1 MLEWL
6 ALGTAVNDWFAL
18 GLLDYINP
26 ICYTAFTVIGFFYF
40 RKMMKPGFYY
50 VYFVGAVIS
59 LIGGFFIPTI
69 KTLIGLGIMDWNL
82 PVSKVIIANTGF
94 LISGPTLFIGTM
106 KANRADAPKNKN
118 VTLNSLGLL
127 AADLAFLNKFIVGFG
142 ALGMILIYITTAKL
156 AIERKRYYAVATIAI
171 SLCGTLFESFY
182 SNSGTD
188 LNSPLVHWV
197 IEIGAVITH
206 LMLVLSAYLLF
217 IYKDKR
223 EAKEA

>member
-69 KTLIGLGIMDWNL
+69 KALIGLGIMDWNL

-106 KANRADAPKNKN
+106 KANRADSPKTKN

-142 ALGMILIYITTAKL
+142 ALGMILIYVTTAKL

>member
-1 MLEWL
+1 MVF
-6 ALGTAVNDWFAL
+6 ATNDWFAL
-18 GLLDYINP
+18 GLLDYVNP
-26 ICYTAFTVIGFFYF
+26 ICYATFTIIGFFYF
-40 RKMMKPGFYY
+40 RKMMKPAFYY
-50 VYFVGAVIS
+50 IYFIGAIIS

-69 KTLIGLGIMDWNL
+69 KTLIGLGVMEWNL

-94 LISGPTLFIGTM
+94 LISGPTLFIGTL
-106 KANRADAPKNKN
+106 KANRLDAPKDKN
-118 VTLNSLGLL
+118 VTLNSLPVLL

-142 ALGMILIYITTAKL
+142 ALGMILIYVTCAKL
-156 AIERKRYYAVATIAI
+156 AFERKRYNAVATIAV
-171 SLCGTLFESFY
+171 SLCGTLFEAFY

-188 LNSPLVHWV
+188 LNAPAVHWV

-217 IYKDKR
+217 IYKDKK

>member
-1 MLEWL
+1 MDLS
-6 ALGTAVNDWFAL
+6 VNDWFAL

-26 ICYTAFTVIGFFYF
+26 ICYTTFTIIGFFYF
-40 RKMMKPGFYY
+40 RKIMKPVFFYI
-50 VYFVGAVIS
+50 YFVGAIIS

-69 KTLIGLGIMDWNL
+69 KTLIGLGVLEWGL

-94 LISGPTLFIGTM
+94 LISGPTLFIGTL
-106 KANRADAPKNKN
+106 KANRLNTPDARNLK
-118 VTLNSLGLL
+118 LNSLGVF

-142 ALGMILIYITTAKL
+142 ALGMIMIYVTCAKL
-156 AIERKRYYAVATIAI
+156 AIERKRYYAACTLAV
-171 SLCGTLFESFY
+171 SLCGTLFEAFY

-188 LNSPLVHWV
+188 LNSPAVHLV
-197 IEIGAVITH
+197 IEVGAVITH

-217 IYKDKR
+217 IYKDKK

>member
-1 MLEWL
+1 MNE
-6 ALGTAVNDWFAL
+6 WFAL

-69 KTLIGLGIMDWNL
+69 KTLIGLGVLEWDL

-94 LISGPTLFIGTM
+94 LISGPTLFIGTL
-106 KANRADAPKNKN
+106 KSNRLQAPDNKN
-118 VTLNSLGLL
+118 VTLNSFAIL

-142 ALGMILIYITTAKL
+142 AIGMLMIYITCAKL
-156 AIERKRYYAVATIAI
+156 AIERKRYYAAATIAV

-182 SNSGTD
+182 SNSGAD
-188 LNSPLVHWV
+188 LNSPAVHTV
-197 IEIGAVITH
+197 IEVGAVITH

-217 IYKDKR
+217 IYKGKEKKA
-223 EAKEA
+223 EA